1 MIYKIRIRNE
11 REKREKKRD
20 CKQIPCRSL
29 FLNFPVFI
37 LSIDKNNKKCYFAF
51 VCNKRMEVNSSMK
64 YIRGN
69 YSVQLIKLTGVS
81 LLSAD
86 CAEDN

>member
-1 MIYKIRIRNE
+1 MINKIRIRTRKE
-11 REKREKKRD
+11 REKKETAD
-20 CKQIPCRSL
+20 TYHAAVS
-29 FLNFPVFI
+29 FL
-37 LSIDKNNKKCYFAF
+37 
-51 VCNKRMEVNSSMK
+51 KRMEVNSFMN

-86 CAEDN
+86 CAEDNGIC

>member
-1 MIYKIRIRNE
+1 MIYKIRIRTRKE
-11 REKREKKRD
+11 REKKETAD
-20 CKQIPCRSL
+20 TYHAAFS
-29 FLNFPVFI
+29 FL
-37 LSIDKNNKKCYFAF
+37 
-51 VCNKRMEVNSSMK
+51 KRMEVNSFMN